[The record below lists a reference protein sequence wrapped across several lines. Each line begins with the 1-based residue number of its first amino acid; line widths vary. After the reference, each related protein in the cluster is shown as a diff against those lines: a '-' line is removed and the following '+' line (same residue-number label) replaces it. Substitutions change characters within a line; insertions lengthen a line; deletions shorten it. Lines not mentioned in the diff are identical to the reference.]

1 MKIKKVNLSID
12 NIKYYLLGL
21 CMFVSVVFG
30 SSNISKIFEKSGAI
44 VTFIQILFIIY
55 ISVYF
60 LIKNK
65 ISVKTLI
72 KVFVIGTI
80 LLLCAIKSG
89 NGTLLTPFVFSI
101 AFYELDY
108 ERFEKAVL
116 IALSI
121 AIPFIVFL
129 ALIGILPN
137 EAVYT
142 VYENDTRIRYGMGF
156 GHPNAFAAQI
166 IQYVLLWI
174 IYRWKDLT
182 KWETVFLGAVTFGCW
197 MLTKTQS
204 LFIIIVLLMLY
215 LIYRDTRINDK
226 LKKSIAKYVVI
237 ITPLLAIFIMIF
249 YSSKSAIFSMLNRLV
264 TGRFALLH
272 SFYNVYGIKLMAR
285 KIEISDWSANT
296 KLRYSI
302 LDNAYGQLFII
313 YGLLAALVFLLA
325 YYCLVKKAG
334 RKNDYSLLLLVIIVF
349 AYGMIETYIFRMPYN
364 FSIILAYQALI
375 YKKK

>member
-1 MKIKKVNLSID
+1 MKIKKDKYKIE
-12 NIKYYLLGL
+12 NIKYYLVGL
-21 CMFVSVVFG
+21 YMFVSILFG
-30 SSNISKIFEKSGAI
+30 SSNINKIVAKSDQI
-44 VTFIQILFIIY
+44 ITFIQIVFIIY
-55 ISVYF
+55 IPVYF

-65 ISVKTLI
+65 ISVK
-72 KVFVIGTI
+72 I
-80 LLLCAIKSG
+80 LLRIFVTGIILLSCAIKAG
-89 NGTLLTPFVFSI
+89 NATLLTPFIFSLVFC
-101 AFYELDY
+101 EMDY
-108 ERFEKAVL
+108 KKLEKTILTVL
-116 IALSI
+116 SVT
-121 AIPFIVFL
+121 IPFIILL

-142 VYENDTRIRYGMGF
+142 VYGNDTRIRYGMGF

-166 IQYVLLWI
+166 IQYVLLWV
-174 IYRWKDLT
+174 IYRWKNLT
-182 KWETVFLGAVTFGCW
+182 KWETFFLGAVTFGCW

-204 LFIIIVLLMLY
+204 LFIVIVLLMLY
-215 LIYRDTRINDK
+215 LIYRDTRVNDK

-272 SFYNVYGIKLMAR
+272 SFYNVYGIKLLAR
-285 KIEISDWSANT
+285 KIEISNWSANT

-313 YGLLAALVFLLA
+313 YGLLAAVVFLLA

-334 RKNDYSLLLLVIIVF
+334 RENDHSLLLLVIIIF

-364 FSIILAYQALI
+364 FSIIMAYQALI
-375 YKKK
+375 YRKR